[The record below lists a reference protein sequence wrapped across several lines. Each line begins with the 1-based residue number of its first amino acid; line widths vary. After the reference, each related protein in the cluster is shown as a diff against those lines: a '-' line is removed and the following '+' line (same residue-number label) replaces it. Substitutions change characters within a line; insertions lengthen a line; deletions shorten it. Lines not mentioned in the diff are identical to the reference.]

1 MTQRRLKVGDIV
13 DDYCPR
19 ERRITDHAVVAMID
33 DAIRQTRCTACD
45 NEHPYKEAR
54 TPRAR
59 RKNTPAALYSEV
71 LANVTE
77 EPVRPISARADA
89 PAPEAPTPEQA
100 EATTAA
106 AAETPADEPEEA
118 PAQPPA
124 DEGPVHRPLIRATLP
139 RPEGAPPAQ
148 QRNIPEF
155 TVRQSNMRGRF
166 RDEFRGGFRG
176 AQGAQGRNGNQHG
189 QGRPGRPSRPGGS
202 PNPHARPRRGRPS
215 PHKKRSR

>member
-33 DAIRQTRCTACD
+33 EAVRQTRCTACD

-59 RKNTPAALYSEV
+59 RKATPAALYSEV
-71 LANVTE
+71 LANVT
-77 EPVRPISARADA
+77 DD
-89 PAPEAPTPEQA
+89 PAPPVAPHADETAPERDEPEVAASAAAPEVPTPEPDDVPV
-100 EATTAA
+100 
-106 AAETPADEPEEA
+106 PA
-118 PAQPPA
+118 A

-139 RPEGAPPAQ
+139 RPEGTPPPQ

-166 RDEFRGGFRG
+166 RDEYRGGFRG
-176 AQGAQGRNGNQHG
+176 AQGAPGRNGNQQG
-189 QGRPGRPSRPGGS
+189 QGRPGRPGRPGGT